1 MPATRKIRLQ
11 DQLREVLSEILLRK
25 MRDPR
30 FQEGLLTITE
40 VEVTT
45 DYKQATVYIS
55 VLGTEEERS
64 SKLNLLRG
72 ASGVLRAELK
82 QSKAFINVPSL
93 TFKYDEAIERGSH
106 MFDVMEQVRREDAAR
121 PKPII
126 SEEDAETDAQAD
138 EDAA

>member
-30 FQEGLLTITE
+30 FQEGLLTITD

-55 VLGTEEERS
+55 VLGTEEEREG
-64 SKLNLLRG
+64 KLNLLRG
-72 ASGVLRAELK
+72 AVGVLRTELK
-82 QSKAFINVPSL
+82 HSKAFINVPSL
-93 TFKYDEAIERGSH
+93 TFKYDESIERGAH
-106 MFDVMEQVRREDAAR
+106 IFDVMEQVRREDAAR
-121 PKPII
+121 PKPVV
-126 SEEDAETDAQAD
+126 SEDAAD
-138 EDAA
+138 EDAE

>member
-55 VLGTEEERS
+55 VFGTEEERN

-72 ASGVLRAELK
+72 AVGVLRTELK
-82 QSKAFINVPSL
+82 YSKAFINVPSL

-106 MFDVMEQVRREDAAR
+106 MFDIMEQVRREDAAR

-126 SEEDAETDAQAD
+126 TDGDTD

>member
-30 FQEGLLTITE
+30 FQEGLLTVTD

-45 DYKQATVYIS
+45 DYKHATVYIS
-55 VLGTEEERS
+55 VLGTDEEREG
-64 SKLNLLRG
+64 KLNLLRG
-72 ASGVLRAELK
+72 AAGVLRTELK
-82 QSKAFINVPSL
+82 HSKAFINVPSL
-93 TFKYDEAIERGSH
+93 TFKYDESIERGAH
-106 MFDVMEQVRREDAAR
+106 IFDVMEQVRREDAAR

-126 SEEDAETDAQAD
+126 SNEDEAAE
-138 EDAA
+138 